1 MSNPEIFCYTRN
13 MILWENKEA
22 LKEEIE
28 RIYAS
33 PYANFYKKKFSSL
46 KTPEQTTLTDLP
58 FLTRTELVDTPPDAR
73 LYVPQEEV
81 TFVGFTSGTTSGKP
95 LVSYFSS
102 VADYFF
108 EPSLGIPITRPLIT
122 YPPLNKN
129 FSASF
134 IQQCRQA
141 KKKITPVFADYQN
154 LPNSAVIARET
165 RIDAIY
171 ATPTIAVNL
180 GEHIRKYYEPKNIK
194 LLALSSETLTRAKR
208 DLLTQLYPNAAIAN
222 LYASSEIGQ
231 FILYPCTHMLE
242 QSEPAFHFLHD
253 ALIALELIDG
263 ELVVTYA
270 LNKTFP
276 LIRYRTGDFFE
287 VVRESCDCGL
297 PGATLRW
304 SGREQVDKI
313 RIHGF
318 EIRTEDI
325 EALFAS
331 MQGIAGDDYQIHLNY
346 AAHDSKK
353 IRIDVELRN
362 ASHVITQYDS
372 VAAMVKNELLR
383 RWMIAPGV
391 SVAHAIERGVI
402 SDVHVS
408 FVPVFSLATEKTRKL
423 VNHCTE
429 YA

>member
-1 MSNPEIFCYTRN
+1 

-22 LKEEIE
+22 LKKEVE
-28 RIYAS
+28 RIYTS
-33 PYANFYKKKFSSL
+33 PHADFYKKKFSFTSL
-46 KTPEQTTLTDLP
+46 PTQTTITDFP
-58 FLTRTELVDTPPDAR
+58 FLSRAELVDTPPDKR

-81 TFVGFTSGTTSGKP
+81 AFVGFTSGTTSGKP
-95 LVSYFSS
+95 LVSYFST
-102 VADYFF
+102 VANYFF
-108 EPSLGIPITRPLIT
+108 EPSLGIPITRALIT

-141 KKKITPVFADYQN
+141 ERKITPVFADYQN
-154 LPNSAVIARET
+154 LPNSAIIARET
-165 RIDAIY
+165 RVDALY
-171 ATPTIAVNL
+171 ATPTIAGNL
-180 GEHIRKYYEPKNIK
+180 GEYVRKFYEPQNIK
-194 LLALSSETLTRAKR
+194 LLALSSETLTRAKK
-208 DLLTQLYPNAAIAN
+208 DLLTQLCPNAMIAN

-231 FILYPCTHMLE
+231 FILYPCAHMIRR
-242 QSEPAFHFLHD
+242 SESAFHFLHQ

-270 LNKTFP
+270 LNKAFP

-287 VVRESCDCGL
+287 IASTSCDCGL

-325 EALFAS
+325 EELFVS
-331 MQGIAGDDYQIHLNY
+331 MNGIAGDDYQIHLNY
-346 AAHDSKK
+346 ATHNPKK
-353 IRIDVELRN
+353 VRIDVELKN
-362 ASHVITQYDS
+362 GKHTMTQYDS
-372 VAAMVKNELLR
+372 ISAMIKNELLR
-383 RWMIAPGV
+383 RWMLAPGV
-391 SVAHAIERGVI
+391 SLAHAIERGVI
-402 SDVHVS
+402 SDIHVS
-408 FVPVFSLATEKTRKL
+408 FVQTFSLTTEKTRRL
-423 VNHCTE
+423 INHCTE

>member
-1 MSNPEIFCYTRN
+1 
-13 MILWENKEA
+13 MILWEDRMRLQKEIA
-22 LKEEIE
+22 
-28 RIYAS
+28 RIYDS
-33 PYANFYKKKFSSL
+33 PHADFYKKKFAAASL
-46 KTPEQTTLTDLP
+46 SPHATTITDFP
-58 FLTRTELVDTPPDAR
+58 FLSRKEIVDTPPDER
-73 LYVPQEEV
+73 LYVSQEDV
-81 TFVGFTSGTTSGKP
+81 AFVGFTSGTTSNKP
-95 LVSYFSS
+95 LISYFSS
-102 VADYFF
+102 VDHYFF
-108 EPSLGIPITRPLIT
+108 EPSLGTSITRALIT

-141 KKKITPVFADYQN
+141 VRKVTPVFADYQN

-165 RIDAIY
+165 HADAIY
-171 ATPTIAVNL
+171 ATPTIAGNL
-180 GEHIRKYYEPKNIK
+180 GEYIEKFYEPKNIR
-194 LLALSSETLTRAKR
+194 LLALSSETLTRTKR
-208 DLLTQLYPNAAIAN
+208 DLLIRRYPNAAIAN

-242 QSEPAFHFLHD
+242 RNEPSFHFLNK

-270 LNKTFP
+270 LNSAFP
-276 LIRYRTGDFFE
+276 LIRYRTGDYFE
-287 VVRESCDCGL
+287 IASESCSCGL

-318 EIRTEDI
+318 EIRAEDV
-325 EALFAS
+325 EELFAS
-331 MQGIAGDDYQIHLNY
+331 MNGIGGDDYQIHVNY
-346 AAHDSKK
+346 DTSDSKK
-353 IRIDVELRN
+353 IRIDVELKDTDR
-362 ASHVITQYDS
+362 SVTHGDS
-372 VAAMVKNELLR
+372 IAEMIRNELLR
-383 RWMIAPGV
+383 RWMLAPGI
-391 SVAHAIERGVI
+391 SVAHAIERGII

-408 FVPVFSLATEKTRKL
+408 FVPAFSLTTGKTRRL

>member
-1 MSNPEIFCYTRN
+1 

-22 LKEEIE
+22 LQRELE
-28 RIYAS
+28 RIDAS
-33 PYANFYKKKFSSL
+33 PHADFYKKKFSSL
-46 KTPEQTTLTDLP
+46 KSPSQTTLTDLP
-58 FLTRTELVDTPPDAR
+58 FLSRTELVDTPPDKR
-73 LYVPQEEV
+73 LYVPQDEV
-81 TFVGFTSGTTSGKP
+81 VFVGFTSGTTSGKP
-95 LVSYFSS
+95 LVSYFAS
-102 VADYFF
+102 VAQYFF
-108 EPSLGIPITRPLIT
+108 EPSLGTGVTRALIT

-141 KKKITPVFADYQN
+141 KEKITPVFADYQN
-154 LPNSAVIARET
+154 LANSAVIARET
-165 RIDAIY
+165 HVDAIY

-180 GEHIRKYYEPKNIK
+180 GEHIAKFYEPKNIR

-208 DLLTQLYPNAAIAN
+208 DSLTRLYPNAVIAN

-231 FILYPCTHMLE
+231 FILFPCTHILKRD
-242 QSEPAFHFLHD
+242 EPAFHFLHD

-270 LNKTFP
+270 LNKAFP
-276 LIRYRTGDFFE
+276 LIRYQTGDFFE
-287 VVRESCDCGL
+287 VARKSCDCGL

-318 EIRTEDI
+318 EIRAEDI

-331 MQGIAGDDYQIHLNY
+331 MHGIAGDDYQIHLNY
-346 AAHDSKK
+346 AAPDSKK
-353 IRIDVELRN
+353 IRITVELKN
-362 ASHVITQYDS
+362 KNHVITQYDS

-383 RWMIAPGV
+383 RWILAPGV

-402 SDVHVS
+402 SDIHVS
-408 FVPVFSLATEKTRKL
+408 FVPAFSLATEKTRRL